1 MGGPLDS
8 IGNTFN
14 NFRANLAGLASGDYS
29 VANLSDKDELTKT
42 RAASTGGAGSHAPS
56 VFGNG
61 FPSAQASS
69 HVAATNA
76 D

>member
-1 MGGPLDS
+1 MGGPLDA
-8 IGNTFN
+8 IGNSFN
-14 NFRANLAGLASGDYS
+14 NFKTNLAGLASGDYS
-29 VANLSDKDELTKT
+29 VANLLDKDEQTKA
-42 RAASTGGAGSHAPS
+42 RVSNGGAGSHAPS

-61 FPSAQASS
+61 FPTAQPSS